1 VDYLYDNLQKIDEE
15 ILLLEEKIH
24 RLREVR
30 QILLQKTHD
39 IGKDQFNDMD
49 RKVFYSLMMDNP
61 QSIHFVSNKIGK
73 KNSQVKSSLN
83 DISSTLRKGKVK
95 KQAEELV
102 A

>member
-1 VDYLYDNLQKIDEE
+1 
-15 ILLLEEKIH
+15 
-24 RLREVR
+24 
-30 QILLQKTHD
+30 
-39 IGKDQFNDMD
+39 
-49 RKVFYSLMMDNP
+49 MMDNP